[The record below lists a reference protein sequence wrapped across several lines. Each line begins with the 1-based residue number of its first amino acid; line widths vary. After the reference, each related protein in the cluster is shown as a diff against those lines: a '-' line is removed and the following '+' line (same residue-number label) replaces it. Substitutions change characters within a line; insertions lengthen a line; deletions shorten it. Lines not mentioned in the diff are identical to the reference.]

1 MQREHKFLPLAIA
14 LVAGLA
20 VSIVF
25 ILNHNNSI
33 TSVLIVLAV
42 MLGFYIVG
50 LIFRAV
56 LVRLNT
62 KEPEEGGI
70 KETEGQTICFENMKK
85 MVLRLWMKKRIRP
98 DCIIRY

>member
-1 MQREHKFLPLAIA
+1 MQREHKFLPLVIA
-14 LVAGLA
+14 LIAGLA

-62 KEPEEGGI
+62 KEPEEVEEES
-70 KETEGQTICFENMKK
+70 ETEETGEEDGVKTVDEEEDQA
-85 MVLRLWMKKRIRP
+85 
-98 DCIIRY
+98 

>member
-1 MQREHKFLPLAIA
+1 MQREHKFLPLVIA
-14 LVAGLA
+14 LIAGLA

-62 KEPEEGGI
+62 KEPEEVEEES
-70 KETEGQTICFENMKK
+70 ETEGTGEEDGVKTVDEEEDQA
-85 MVLRLWMKKRIRP
+85 
-98 DCIIRY
+98 

>member
-62 KEPEEGGI
+62 KEPEEAGEEDGV
-70 KETEGQTICFENMKK
+70 KTVDEEENQA
-85 MVLRLWMKKRIRP
+85 
-98 DCIIRY
+98 

>member
-1 MQREHKFLPLAIA
+1 MQREYKFLPLIIA

-42 MLGFYIVG
+42 MLGFFIVG
-50 LIFRAV
+50 SIFRAV
-56 LVRLNT
+56 LVKLNT
-62 KEPEEGGI
+62 KEAAPEEEQTPEVEG
-70 KETEGQTICFENMKK
+70 TEDVKTVDEEEK
-85 MVLRLWMKKRIRP
+85 
-98 DCIIRY
+98 

>member
-14 LVAGLA
+14 LIAGLA

-42 MLGFYIVG
+42 
-50 LIFRAV
+50 
-56 LVRLNT
+56 RLNT
-62 KEPEEGGI
+62 KEPEEEAGEESEPEEAGEEDGV
-70 KETEGQTICFENMKK
+70 KTVDEEENQA
-85 MVLRLWMKKRIRP
+85 
-98 DCIIRY
+98 

>member
-50 LIFRAV
+50 LIFRAEKACGA
-56 LVRLNT
+56 RRAFWCRA
-62 KEPEEGGI
+62 GR
-70 KETEGQTICFENMKK
+70 
-85 MVLRLWMKKRIRP
+85 VLRALGRSR
-98 DCIIRY
+98 

>member
-62 KEPEEGGI
+62 KEPEE
-70 KETEGQTICFENMKK
+70 ETEEESEPEEDGVKTVDEEENQA
-85 MVLRLWMKKRIRP
+85 
-98 DCIIRY
+98 

>member
-42 MLGFYIVG
+42 MLGF
-50 LIFRAV
+50 
-56 LVRLNT
+56 T
-62 KEPEEGGI
+62 
-70 KETEGQTICFENMKK
+70 
-85 MVLRLWMKKRIRP
+85 
-98 DCIIRY
+98 

>member
-62 KEPEEGGI
+62 KEPEEEV
-70 KETEGQTICFENMKK
+70 KEEYEPEEAGEEDGVKTVDEEENQA
-85 MVLRLWMKKRIRP
+85 
-98 DCIIRY
+98 